1 MGVFNPVK
9 KILHDFWKF
18 SYLTILL
25 IIAIVIISSLSSV
38 YAPYLFS
45 RLVDEAA
52 SSASYESLLYGFIA
66 YALFMGL
73 AHALQQSIIYLST
86 MCSESLSFIASISFF
101 KKLTRKRGDFF
112 IERNPTEIQSAQA
125 QGRQALASLMQLGL
139 IVFAPGI
146 VRILMTL
153 SVLGYAINLGVVAA
167 VLVYGVVFVGL
178 TYVGAQRSRSYLD
191 DAIKTQQENAK
202 LVGNA
207 LNSMETL
214 QYFSSTSWI
223 TERFTEGARSAYGSW
238 RVFCLNKLVFT
249 VFFGAA
255 LAIQMALTLTM
266 LIPRYQD
273 GAISIGDIVLFNT
286 LLLQLNIPFQMIGGA
301 IDDLSKAFAKLSVF
315 KDIWDAP
322 EESAQVGLLF
332 FTPEAG
338 DLEFRNVSFNYGEGS
353 GVENVSFTARRGR
366 VTFITGKTGAGKSTL
381 LKLALKS
388 LEPSSGAVFLDGV
401 DALKI
406 DKPSWLQSVGV
417 VPQEILLLNDT
428 LGVNITLG
436 REQDQDRLRQAAR
449 RASIL
454 ERIEAMPDGFD
465 TIVGERGLKLSGG
478 EQQRVAIARAL
489 YSSPDFLILDEASS
503 ALDEATEREIME
515 YVRLLVDEVTVLVV
529 THRKSS
535 IRPSDC
541 VVEL

>member
-1 MGVFNPVK
+1 MR
-9 KILHDFWKF
+9 H
-18 SYLTILL
+18 TC
-25 IIAIVIISSLSSV
+25 
-38 YAPYLFS
+38 FS